1 MRLRVGREAVG
12 AGDVED
18 ALVGL
23 AVFVD
28 PALDDLRSLEPGFP
42 RVAGGLDEEARRVAG
57 LRSEFAAH
65 RHAAGVRSFGR
76 VVLVREIVGIIVA
89 GEEPHAYARAR
100 RGKRLLAA
108 QGRVDRL
115 ASVLLGPHT
124 GQPRGAPLDH
134 CRVEFELNLALS
146 LSPVGQTAAIRGS
159 AVELAYMAEV
169 LVLLH
174 RSGRIVAVTRTDEAE
189 EIGVRLDLALYLETG
204 PQRVSGVGP
213 GGRTFGER
221 DRSVFA
227 ERHRVLRPDLEIGPL
242 VVRRQRRMRLRGPLV
257 LCDLHQRLVAP
268 SLLRIGRI
276 DRLASPVGAIE
287 HLALAPVRVVRDRE
301 RFDPVGALLV
311 EPRPEV
317 FGVDRVDSAERQR
330 GHVVAG
336 KDHVAVKVH
345 TARRGGEFV
354 GHEGREA
361 PRIVVALCRRDRL
374 LPDRANDRRGVEAR
388 DGFASHP
395 PVECAA
401 GFPAVL
407 RVAAP
412 HLHRHGVAA
421 QGVEPLVHQF
431 RPGDVS
437 GVGQRTGDA
446 EILRV
451 VGDREEVERPAPK
464 ADRVAERVGKGLSLG
479 EAVRVVG
486 GGSDTE
492 VVGVDRVLRVN
503 VQIAEVGVAWRA
515 RAGRTGRSRSV
526 LWSLRFDA
534 RQLGSFRCLRASR
547 SQQRYCGDPA
557 VFSNERSHVSSPVLI
572 LARPSGSRP
581 GPVVRAASSWIT
593 ARNSSSK
600 SGAAMSSTTV

>member
-1 MRLRVGREAVG
+1 MG
-12 AGDVED
+12 
-18 ALVGL
+18 
-23 AVFVD
+23 
-28 PALDDLRSLEPGFP
+28 
-42 RVAGGLDEEARRVAG
+42 
-57 LRSEFAAH
+57 
-65 RHAAGVRSFGR
+65 
-76 VVLVREIVGIIVA
+76 
-89 GEEPHAYARAR
+89 
-100 RGKRLLAA
+100 
-108 QGRVDRL
+108 
-115 ASVLLGPHT
+115 
-124 GQPRGAPLDH
+124 
-134 CRVEFELNLALS
+134 
-146 LSPVGQTAAIRGS
+146 
-159 AVELAYMAEV
+159 
-169 LVLLH
+169 
-174 RSGRIVAVTRTDEAE
+174 
-189 EIGVRLDLALYLETG
+189 
-204 PQRVSGVGP
+204 
-213 GGRTFGER
+213 
-221 DRSVFA
+221 
-227 ERHRVLRPDLEIGPL
+227 
-242 VVRRQRRMRLRGPLV
+242 LRGPLA

-276 DRLASPVGAIE
+276 DRLPSRVGASE

-492 VVGVDRVLRVN
+492 GVGVDRVLRVN

-515 RAGRTGRSRSV
+515 RAGRTGRNRSV
-526 LWSLRFDA
+526 LWSLRFQTSQFGA
-534 RQLGSFRCLRASR
+534 RLLGSFRCLPRIPRSATTPLRQPSR
-547 SQQRYCGDPA
+547 
-557 VFSNERSHVSSPVLI
+557 VFRTNVLTCPPQF
-572 LARPSGSRP
+572 LSLP
-581 GPVVRAASSWIT
+581 GPVVRVVVRVANAWIS
-593 ARNSSSK
+593 ARNSFGR
-600 SGAAMSSTTV
+600 SGAVMSRATV